1 VSGAGAG
8 EAAPIDLR
16 SDTVTRPD
24 AEMRRAMAEAEVGD
38 DVYRE
43 DPTVRA
49 LEEAAA
55 ELLGKDAAL
64 FVPSGTMGNQIALHV
79 LGRAGGEVIGE
90 ADCHI
95 FHYEMG
101 AMAALS
107 GLMPRPVAGERGLLS
122 PEAVAGAVRS
132 ADDFLSRSV
141 VLAVENTHNMAG
153 GVVCPPER
161 LRALLA
167 VATEHRLQPH
177 LDGARLP
184 NAAVALGMP
193 ASRLAAGFATVMV
206 SLSKGLG
213 CPVGSVLAGGAELIG
228 EARRVRKMLGGGM
241 RQAGILAA
249 AGLLALRRGFGHLAE
264 DHANARRLAAALAEL
279 PGVELDAAAVETNIV
294 VFRVAGRGGDGA
306 AVAGFLAAA
315 REVGVWGGSAGPD
328 RVRFVTHRDVPRALV
343 DEAAARLRR
352 RFAG

>member
-1 VSGAGAG
+1 MSGGVAGG
-8 EAAPIDLR
+8 PAPIDLR

-24 AEMRRAMAEAEVGD
+24 AEMRRVMAEAEVGD

-55 ELLGKDAAL
+55 ELLGKEAAL
-64 FVPSGTMGNQIALHV
+64 FVPSGTMGNQVALHV
-79 LGRAGGEVIGE
+79 LGRPGGEVIGE

-107 GLMPRPVAGERGLLS
+107 GLMARPLKGERGLLS
-122 PEAVAGAVRS
+122 PAAVAGAVRG
-132 ADDFLSRSV
+132 ADDSFSRSL

-161 LRALLA
+161 LAALLA
-167 VATEHRLQPH
+167 VAAENGLRPH

-184 NAAVALGMP
+184 NAAVALGVPP
-193 ASRLAAGFATVMV
+193 ARLAAGFATVMV

-213 CPVGSVLAGGAELIG
+213 CPVGSVLAGEGELIG

-249 AGLLALRRGFGHLAE
+249 AGLLALRRGFDHLAE

-279 PGVELDAAAVETNIV
+279 PGVELDPCGVETNIV
-294 VFRVAGRGGDGA
+294 VFGLAGR
-306 AVAGFLAAA
+306 AGEDPTASAFLAAA
-315 REVGVWGGSAGPD
+315 REVGVWGGSAGPG
-328 RVRFVTHRDVPRALV
+328 RIRFVTHRDAPRALV

-352 RFAG
+352 RFAA